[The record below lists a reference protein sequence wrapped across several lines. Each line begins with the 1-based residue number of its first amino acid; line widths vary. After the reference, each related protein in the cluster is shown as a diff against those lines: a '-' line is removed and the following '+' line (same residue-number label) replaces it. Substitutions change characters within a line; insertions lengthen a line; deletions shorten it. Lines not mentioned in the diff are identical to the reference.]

1 MAVVGTIY
9 SQELPNGDEYKIGD
23 KTVRESVAEEFD
35 STATYADGDYCMYEG
50 TLYKF
55 NKSHTGDWVAADADA
70 VQLVNEM
77 KDAADASKADK
88 VDLAPTFDTAS
99 AYSTGDLVIYE
110 NVLYKFTDD
119 KTAGAWDSTKVAT
132 TNISQN
138 INHSSGDD
146 SYIVDVT
153 SQVRSESGGSY
164 RISFNLYGQYLNK
177 YKKVQ
182 LTIHNTQYPHIN
194 LFDHIFVARKYDIS
208 MTTMNAGIEFDAITD
223 QQVPSQSSSTTE
235 TNEAKASNM
244 LYIYELDLNG
254 NSDYIREFSLR
265 FAIFERTPKCNGL
278 NNLQYILSKKTISS
292 DYKFELKFFN

>member
-55 NKSHTGDWVAADADA
+55 NKSHTGDWVAADADT
-70 VQLVNEM
+70 VQLVKEM
-77 KDAADASKADK
+77 K
-88 VDLAPTFDTAS
+88 
-99 AYSTGDLVIYE
+99 G
-110 NVLYKFTDD
+110 
-119 KTAGAWDSTKVAT
+119 
-132 TNISQN
+132 
-138 INHSSGDD
+138 SSGGDD
-146 SYIVDVT
+146 YYIVDVT

-164 RISFNLYGQYLNK
+164 RISFNLYGPYLNK

-182 LTIHNTQYPHIN
+182 LTIHNTQYPHIT
-194 LFDHIFVARKYDIS
+194 LFDHIFVARKYNTS